1 MKIMIVANARA
12 VHTQRWAQALSERG
26 HAVTVASIRSANI
39 PGVEVLSRSIG
50 NVDSHKLWA
59 LFSYVRLL
67 LTLPFD
73 LFRVRPDVVNPHY
86 CITHGAIAALVG
98 ARPRVVNIWGSDI
111 IWDGAGAMPWWRKA
125 LVRLSLSRADAIVST
140 SRFMADAVTELIQS
154 PPPVTLVPF
163 GVDTAAFCPREIPK
177 PDTRVRIGFVKTFA
191 KKYAP
196 DIFIE
201 AASIAA
207 QQQPDIDFVMAG
219 RGRLLEE
226 MKALAGE
233 RGLNDRI
240 SFPGFVAHEDVASF
254 MRNLDILVNCSRY
267 DSESFGVVICEA
279 SASGLPVI
287 ATDVG
292 GVREA
297 MAHGKTGILVP
308 RDDAQALASAMIKL
322 AGDADLR
329 RHMGAA
335 GRAFICGQYE
345 WAQCVDKMEG
355 ALAAV
360 TDRAPKERR
369 QDATIAD

>member
-1 MKIMIVANARA
+1 MKVMIVANARA
-12 VHTQRWAQALSERG
+12 VHTQRWAQALNERG
-26 HAVTVASIRSANI
+26 HTVTVASIRNANI

-50 NVDSHKLWA
+50 NADGHKLWA

-73 LFRVRPDVVNPHY
+73 LFRTRPDVVNPHY
-86 CITHGAIAALVG
+86 CITHGAIAALID

-125 LVRLSLSRADAIVST
+125 LVRFSLSHADAIVST
-140 SRFMADAVTELIQS
+140 SQFMADAVTELIKD

-163 GVDTAAFCPREIPK
+163 GVDTAVFCPGEIAK
-177 PDTRVRIGFVKTFA
+177 TDTRVRIGFVKTFA

-207 QQQPDIDFVMAG
+207 QQQSCIDFVMAG

-226 MKALAGE
+226 MKALAAE
-233 RGLNDRI
+233 RGLGDRM
-240 SFPGFVAHEDVASF
+240 SFPGFVAHEEVAAF
-254 MRNLDILVNCSRY
+254 MHDLDILVNCSRY

-292 GVREA
+292 GVCEA
-297 MAHGKTGILVP
+297 MEDGKTGILVP
-308 RDDAQALASAMIKL
+308 RNDAEALASTMIKL
-322 AGDADLR
+322 ARDADLR
-329 RHMGAA
+329 RRMGAA
-335 GRAFICGQYE
+335 GRAFICENYE
-345 WAQCVDKMEG
+345 WAHCIDKMEG
-355 ALAAV
+355 ALGAV
-360 TDRAPKERR
+360 TDRTSQEKR
-369 QDATIAD
+369 QGATIAD